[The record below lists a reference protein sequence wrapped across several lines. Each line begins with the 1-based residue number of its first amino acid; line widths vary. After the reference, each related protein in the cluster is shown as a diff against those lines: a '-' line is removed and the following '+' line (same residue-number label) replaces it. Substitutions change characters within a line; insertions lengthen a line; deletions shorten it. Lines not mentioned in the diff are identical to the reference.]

1 MYITVF
7 IQKIIETVI
16 YFDTVLK
23 QTDKYVIT
31 SVRARDTYIY
41 SDNWYKSSH
50 NVTQVLMSHNSS
62 HN

>member
-23 QTDKYVIT
+23 QTDIYVIT
-31 SVRARDTYIY
+31 LVRARDTYIY
-41 SDNWYKSSH
+41 SDN
-50 NVTQVLMSHNSS
+50 
-62 HN
+62 